1 MIERRPHRS
10 GRFRHRPAGLAG
22 LCLAGLALTGCAG
35 ETTSIAPGAAI
46 GGAVPSIYLPLSGQN
61 ASLDTGAARDMISAY
76 RRGRGGG
83 PLTIDPQLQ
92 RLAETE
98 AAAMAVAD
106 KPSQSRTVRNAI
118 GRLGYDAADANLSA
132 GYRTLAEA
140 FSGWRDS
147 PQHNAVMLAPEATRM
162 GIATAYA
169 PGSKYKVYWALLV
182 AK

>member
-1 MIERRPHRS
+1 MIAYCS
-10 GRFRHRPAGLAG
+10 RHLASAAACLGLAAGL
-22 LCLAGLALTGCAG
+22 LSGCA
-35 ETTSIAPGAAI
+35 SDMQPS
-46 GGAVPSIYLPLSGQN
+46 GGLPSLYLPLAAQT
-61 ASLDTGAARDMISAY
+61 ASLDTDAAREMISAY
-76 RRGRGGG
+76 RRGRGEA

-106 KPSQSRTVRNAI
+106 RPSQSRTVRNAI
-118 GRLGYDAADANLSA
+118 GRLGYEGADANLSA
-132 GYRTLAEA
+132 GYLTLAEA

-147 PQHNAVMLAPEATRM
+147 PPHNAVMLAPEATRM

>member
-1 MIERRPHRS
+1 MQPS
-10 GRFRHRPAGLAG
+10 TGL
-22 LCLAGLALTGCAG
+22 
-35 ETTSIAPGAAI
+35 
-46 GGAVPSIYLPLSGQN
+46 PSLYLPLTTSS
-61 ASLDTGAARDMISAY
+61 AAVDTTAARDMISAY
-76 RRGRGGG
+76 RKGRGEA
-83 PLTIDPQLQ
+83 PLTVDADLQ

-106 KPSQSRTVRNAI
+106 KPSQSRTVSAAI
-118 GRLGYDAADANLSA
+118 GRLGYASPGANLSA
-132 GYRTLAEA
+132 GYHTLAEA

-147 PQHNAVMLAPEATRM
+147 PPHNAVMLSADATRM

>member
-1 MIERRPHRS
+1 MIASRIRS
-10 GRFRHRPAGLAG
+10 VSSKAAGPVLAAGL
-22 LCLAGLALTGCAG
+22 LAGCAG
-35 ETTSIAPGAAI
+35 DMQPT
-46 GGAVPSIYLPLSGQN
+46 GGIPSLYLPL
-61 ASLDTGAARDMISAY
+61 ASQTAALDTSAARDMISAY
-76 RRGRGGG
+76 RKGRGEA
-83 PLTIDPQLQ
+83 PLAIDPDLQ

-98 AAAMAVAD
+98 AAAMAAAD

-118 GRLGYDAADANLSA
+118 GRLGYQGADANLSA
-132 GYRTLAEA
+132 GYHTLAEA

-147 PQHNAVMLAPEATRM
+147 PPHQAVMLAPEATRM

>member
-1 MIERRPHRS
+1 
-10 GRFRHRPAGLAG
+10 
-22 LCLAGLALTGCAG
+22 
-35 ETTSIAPGAAI
+35 
-46 GGAVPSIYLPLSGQN
+46 
-61 ASLDTGAARDMISAY
+61 
-76 RRGRGGG
+76 
-83 PLTIDPQLQ
+83 
-92 RLAETE
+92 
-98 AAAMAVAD
+98 MAVAD

-118 GRLGYDAADANLSA
+118 GRLGYESADANLSA

-147 PQHNAVMLAPEATRM
+147 PEHNAVMLAPGATRM